1 MARTRWRLVAG
12 VMALSGGVFLTTGSA
27 ALAEP
32 SSAPQE
38 DLELRLVV
46 DECPW
51 HSSAVQP

>member
-1 MARTRWRLVAG
+1 MTRTRWRLVAG
-12 VMALSGGVFLTTGSA
+12 VMALSGGVFLTAGSA

-32 SSAPQE
+32 PSVPQG

-46 DECPW
+46 DDCPR